1 MDQNSY
7 TVTNLPNNTP
17 KIAIKW
23 IGKLQEEVE
32 YLKEDNSKLESMDYL
47 RKLAMT
53 QLKKDNQKLKAENKL
68 SKSSMFESIENLL
81 DNVNELKIEIDKLK
95 EENKKL
101 KEDLKLFGEYY

>member
-1 MDQNSY
+1 MESF

-23 IGKLQEEVE
+23 IGKLQEE
-32 YLKEDNSKLESMDYL
+32 
-47 RKLAMT
+47 
-53 QLKKDNQKLKAENKL
+53 NKL
-68 SKSSMFESIENLL
+68 LKSSMFESIENLL

-101 KEDLKLFGEYY
+101 KEDLKIFGEYY

>member
-23 IGKLQEEVE
+23 IGKLQEE
-32 YLKEDNSKLESMDYL
+32 
-47 RKLAMT
+47 
-53 QLKKDNQKLKAENKL
+53 NKL
-68 SKSSMFESIENLL
+68 LKSSMFESIENLL
-81 DNVNELKIEIDKLK
+81 DNVNELKIEIEKLQ